1 MELGIVLVEAL
12 AAGAVA
18 ALIYQ
23 LIVGWVTR
31 NFIALWLALSLIAWV
46 GLGWAVEAGV
56 VFFVFKHA
64 I

>member
-46 GLGWAVEAGV
+46 GLAGPI
-56 VFFVFKHA
+56 KLG
-64 I
+64 